1 MNRILIDKDQFI
13 ALKKDSE
20 LTIKNDSVLTLVIEE
35 NVDLVFN
42 IEKVETD
49 IYVYAVDKSLSVTI
63 NTNKEK
69 SICNFYYSNINY
81 DDNKY
86 QINVYHKAP
95 KSEVNLYNHGV
106 NVENNKLLYDVTSKV
121 PNDNKECITNQD
133 NRIINI
139 KDGKSTIRPILLI
152 DNYDI
157 SSSHSAYIGKFDDD
171 VMFYLTSRGISV
183 SKAYELL
190 LKGFLVHTDPE
201 EITEFM
207 DELSKI

>member
-1 MNRILIDKDQFI
+1 MNKILIDKDQFI

-42 IEKVETD
+42 IEKVKTD
-49 IYVYAVDKSLSVTI
+49 IYVYAIDKSLSVTI
-63 NTNKEK
+63 NANKEK

-121 PNDNKECITNQD
+121 PKDNKECITNQD

-157 SSSHSAYIGKFDDD
+157 SSSHAAYIGKFDDD

-183 SKAYELL
+183 AKAYELL

-207 DELSKI
+207 NELSKI